1 MVTYEPRVQIITA
14 ATVAIIA
21 LHSGEGGIRKH
32 TFSVC
37 KSLILLTLKPCFMG
51 ITTPSS
57 NSLFMPV
64 SAVTEQ
70 HLIPDLIPD
79 LNQRLLSQRLS
90 LSHSH
95 LNEHI
100 LESLLLTYDQV
111 ISAHRR
117 CLLRL
122 LLSRKQMYV

>member
-1 MVTYEPRVQIITA
+1 MNKWQYGVYSGHGFTA
-14 ATVAIIA
+14 
-21 LHSGEGGIRKH
+21 R
-32 TFSVC
+32 

-51 ITTPSS
+51 IATPSS
-57 NSLFMPV
+57 NLLFMPV

-95 LNEHI
+95 LGERTP
-100 LESLLLTYDQV
+100 ES
-111 ISAHRR
+111 
-117 CLLRL
+117 
-122 LLSRKQMYV
+122 